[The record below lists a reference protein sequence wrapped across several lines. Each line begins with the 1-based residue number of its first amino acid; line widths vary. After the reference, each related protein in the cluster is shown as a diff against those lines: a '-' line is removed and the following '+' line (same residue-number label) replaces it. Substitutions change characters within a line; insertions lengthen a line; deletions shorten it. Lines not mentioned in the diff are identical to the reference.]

1 MTEVR
6 VTAEEEN
13 IMRSNQKVRVQTKVN
28 KENLLFSSTGRVA
41 RVTQPGFVA
50 KTQVNCT
57 GGVRCVC
64 ARYHSYHGKICTV
77 FQDVLVFES

>member
-13 IMRSNQKVRVQTKVN
+13 LMRSNQKVRVQTKVN

-50 KTQVNCT
+50 KTQVNRT
-57 GGVRCVC
+57 GGVRCVY
-64 ARYHSYHGKICTV
+64 A
-77 FQDVLVFES
+77 